1 LGNIHRVPLDARNYT
16 RKMNPLTI
24 AKGKVTKIGV
34 GIAAAGPILE
44 SFIITLR
51 GGEWQGLVQAAES
64 GLSSVTV
71 LIGAAVAFW
80 GALRAAFNYGGR

>member
-1 LGNIHRVPLDARNYT
+1 MGQLYGVPLDARNYT

-34 GIAAAGPILE
+34 GIAAAGPIIDGFLT
-44 SFIITLR
+44 TLR
-51 GGEWQGLVQAAES
+51 GGEWQSLVQAAES
-64 GLSSVTV
+64 GMSSVTV

-80 GALRAAFNYGGR
+80 GALRSAFNYGGR

>member
-1 LGNIHRVPLDARNYT
+1 
-16 RKMNPLTI
+16 MNPLTI

-34 GIAAAGPILE
+34 GIAAVGPVLE
-44 SFIITLR
+44 SFITTLR
-51 GGEWQGLVQAAES
+51 GGEWQSLVQAAES

-80 GALRAAFNYGGR
+80 GALRSAFNYGGK